1 VTPVRRRALLFAT
14 GAAAALAG
22 GLVAWRAGM
31 SPDIAPTAAE
41 DVRGLLAVRHF
52 NDADGRSQPLAQW
65 HDRVLVLN
73 FWATWCAPCVE
84 EMPDLQRIHDK
95 YQARGL
101 EVVGIGID
109 SPSNIRDFRAK
120 LGVRFALLAAGAGGS
135 DLGKDLGNDKGVLP
149 FTVVVDRNGHLRRR
163 KIGRVSPAE
172 LEGWIEPLL

>member
-1 VTPVRRRALLFAT
+1 MTLVRRRALLVAT
-14 GAAAALAG
+14 GAVAAVAG
-22 GLVAWRAGM
+22 GLVAWRAGT
-31 SPDIAPTAAE
+31 SPRGAPAAAE
-41 DVRGLLAVRHF
+41 DVRALLAARHF
-52 NDADGRSQPLAQW
+52 NDADGKAQPLAQW

-84 EMPDLQRIHDK
+84 EMPDLQRVQDK
-95 YQARGL
+95 YRARGL

-109 SPSNIRDFRAK
+109 SPSNIRDFRTK

-135 DLGKDLGNDKGVLP
+135 ELGRDLGNDKGVLP